1 MKVLLTK
8 DVYKLGRAGD
18 VKRVADG
25 YGRNFLLP
33 QGKAILASQ
42 GKLKELEH
50 HQRVVGEHVARE
62 RKSLEAI
69 RDRLQQ
75 VVLEI
80 PAKAGEEG
88 RLFGSV
94 TVIQIAELLA
104 AKGHEVDRRK
114 IQLAEP
120 IKDLGEHEVGIRL
133 HRDVVAK
140 LKVKV
145 VAAE

>member
-1 MKVLLTK
+1 M
-8 DVYKLGRAGD
+8 
-18 VKRVADG
+18 
-25 YGRNFLLP
+25 
-33 QGKAILASQ
+33 
-42 GKLKELEH
+42 
-50 HQRVVGEHVARE
+50 VGEHVARE

-140 LKVKV
+140 LKLKV